1 VRDPAR
7 KAILFGAMLA
17 AGVLLIWLGAT
28 RHGTV
33 GEEWTS
39 IAPIALGF
47 SLAPFGL
54 VFGMM
59 ALLHIRGQAKLLAG
73 EGKLAEW
80 HLTAEQW
87 DKFRGFDTRRQNS
100 DLHRLV
106 NDLWIRKR
114 TPAEGVDVVVGET
127 SLLIDR
133 SYHVLRKGGLPEL
146 RAIEWID
153 NSSAADRPPDC
164 LEFELAYPRGR
175 YGGIQLTTL
184 RVPFP
189 PAARAEALRV
199 HGHFAPRLVSRP
211 GIALRDPRRTYRLC
225 AALFVASLAAC
236 AAGWKMAEATE
247 WSTNDT
253 VVPLVLLVAGSVLG
267 VFALVLALITR
278 LIAGPGGR

>member
-1 VRDPAR
+1 VRNPTR

-17 AGVLLIWLGAT
+17 IGALLVWLGAT
-28 RHGTV
+28 RHAAV
-33 GEEWTS
+33 GEHWS
-39 IAPIALGF
+39 SLAPIALGF

-54 VFGMM
+54 VFGIM

-114 TPAEGVDVVVGET
+114 TPADGVDVIVGET

-146 RAIEWID
+146 RAIDWVD
-153 NSSAADRPPDC
+153 NSTAADRPPDC

-175 YGGIQLTTL
+175 YGGVQLTTL

-189 PAARAEALRV
+189 PEARARALLV
-199 HGHFAPRLVSRP
+199 YQHFAPRLVSKP
-211 GIALRDPRRTYRLC
+211 SIALRNAHRTLQVC
-225 AALFVASLAAC
+225 GATLAISLAALAWAWY
-236 AAGWKMAEATE
+236 AAEETGWSVNETMAPMVTM
-247 WSTNDT
+247 
-253 VVPLVLLVAGSVLG
+253 VIAGVCTAFAFVLG
-267 VFALVLALITR
+267 ALTLLLR
-278 LIAGPGGR
+278 PR